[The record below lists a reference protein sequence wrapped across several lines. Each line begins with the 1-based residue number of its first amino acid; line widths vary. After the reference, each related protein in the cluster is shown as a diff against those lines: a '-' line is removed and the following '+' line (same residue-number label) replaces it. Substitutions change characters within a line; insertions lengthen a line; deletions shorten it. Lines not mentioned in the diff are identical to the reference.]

1 MIKKKTQMIPQNF
14 IKHKVHPDDKLS
26 SLAKRIN
33 ISETDLK
40 DFHNQNCGKLPKLWV
55 NNLMGIEFI
64 LIPTHF
70 STKEELEVQQRK
82 MLPPENY
89 FPAFHADRYIV
100 EESFVYSGKEDLKL
114 NYNVNLKI
122 HEENGISIV
131 ETTLS
136 NFLKNQNIPDDKI
149 SSLSLECM
157 KSIYPVSLQL
167 AENGTIKSCS
177 DHQHIVK
184 KFKTKRNEIEDFY
197 IGELSTAYLDLYE
210 KNISDEDYF
219 LQKLKSCFLY
229 QILFPNLK
237 WFSKTS
243 SWKEK
248 LYIQINSFP
257 LEFTFK
263 TENSY
268 EIPDFVETTITGTI
282 SENCSLRELLK
293 GFRIEDENPE
303 DFINVEIQIKYFT
316 DKKTNQ
322 LYEVKTSLSIW
333 HQNELFQK
341 HELHL
346 TQ

>member
-1 MIKKKTQMIPQNF
+1 M
-14 IKHKVHPDDKLS
+14 S
-26 SLAKRIN
+26 
-33 ISETDLK
+33 
-40 DFHNQNCGKLPKLWV
+40 KLWV

-89 FPAFHADRYIV
+89 FPAFHSKRYIA
-100 EESFVYSGKEDLKL
+100 EESFEQPGKEDLKL
-114 NYNVNLKI
+114 SYHVNLKI
-122 HEENGISIV
+122 QEENSISIV

-136 NFLKNQNIPDDKI
+136 NFLKNQNISDDKV

-197 IGELSTAYLDLYE
+197 IGELSTAYLDLFE

-229 QILFPNLK
+229 HILFPNLK

-243 SWKEK
+243 SWKER
-248 LYIQINSFP
+248 LSIQINSFP

-263 TENSY
+263 TENFY
-268 EIPDFVETTITGTI
+268 EIPDFVETAVTGII
-282 SENCSLRELLK
+282 SDPCSLRELLK

-303 DFINVEIQIKYFT
+303 DFIHAEIQIKYFT
-316 DKKTNQ
+316 DKITKQ
-322 LYEVKTSLSIW
+322 LDEARTSLNIW
-333 HQNELFQK
+333 HQNDLFQK
-341 HELHL
+341 HTLHL
-346 TQ
+346 TKLQDEGLPNTTER

>member
-1 MIKKKTQMIPQNF
+1 MATKEF
-14 IKHKVHPDDKLS
+14 ISHKVRLTDTLA

-33 ISETDLK
+33 ISATDLK
-40 DFHNQNCGKLPKLWV
+40 DFHNQNCGNLPKLWV
-55 NNLMGIEFI
+55 DNLLGIEFI
-64 LIPTHF
+64 LIPTQF
-70 STKEELEVQQRK
+70 STKEELEVQERK

-89 FPAFHADRYIV
+89 FPAFHANRYIV
-100 EESFVYSGKEDLKL
+100 EESFVYSEKEDLKL
-114 NYNVNLKI
+114 NYNVNLEI

-136 NFLKNQNIPDDKI
+136 NFLKNQNVPDDKI

-197 IGELSTAYLDLYE
+197 IGELSRAYLDLFE

-268 EIPDFVETTITGTI
+268 EIPDFVETTITGII

-293 GFRIEDENPE
+293 GLRIEDENSE

-316 DKKTNQ
+316 DKKTKQ

>member
-1 MIKKKTQMIPQNF
+1 MTTQEF
-14 IKHKVHPDDKLS
+14 ILHKVRPNDTLAT
-26 SLAKRIN
+26 LAKRIS
-33 ISETDLK
+33 ISENDLK
-40 DFHNQNCGKLPKLWV
+40 TFHNQNCDKMNKLWV
-55 NNLMGIEFI
+55 NNLQGIEFV

-136 NFLKNQNIPDDKI
+136 NYFKNQNVPDDKI

-197 IGELSTAYLDLYE
+197 IGELSRAYLDLFE
-210 KNISDEDYF
+210 KNISEEEYF

-268 EIPDFVETTITGTI
+268 EIPDLAETTITGII

-316 DKKTNQ
+316 DKKTKQ